1 VSNGANFGRLLEEVL
16 SEGLKSLGPSGV
28 TGKSDWRWKRWRSGC
43 ARIRAAGK
51 DNLLLQFDWNKHY
64 DAFRRCSHRTD
75 NILNLDAVNQN
86 G

>member
-51 DNLLLQFDWNKHY
+51 RQF
-64 DAFRRCSHRTD
+64 AFA
-75 NILNLDAVNQN
+75 I
-86 G
+86 